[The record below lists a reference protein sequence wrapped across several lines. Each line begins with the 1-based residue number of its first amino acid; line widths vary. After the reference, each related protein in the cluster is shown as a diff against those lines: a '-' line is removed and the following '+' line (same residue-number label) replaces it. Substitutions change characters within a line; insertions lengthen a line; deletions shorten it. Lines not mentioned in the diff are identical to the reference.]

1 MSVYIKQSNLAMGT
15 ILDYNMPNTAGIHA
29 SPSPM
34 DCMAYGIQS
43 VQPPLPDSCMALGS
57 QTAYVYQISCIV
69 WRMCNHEFINSPA
82 AANAS
87 DNTTLK
93 LTAEIIPVD
102 KQNCY
107 RASIRALTKLNIG
120 KQKRGRAPSRYPERK
135 LFSVLSKRKIR
146 NNVKCMLTKSVP
158 QSSKLYAIATNYKY
172 FSVYKHKRSNCHAV
186 NVEKKVDSAAAA
198 NVVECTSCHV
208 ISGRKKKLHFQL
220 VCEHTI

>member
-1 MSVYIKQSNLAMGT
+1 MSAYIKQSNLAMGT
-15 ILDYNMPNTAGIHA
+15 ILDYMISICLIRRVFIIMLALRLWTVWRMGLN
-29 SPSPM
+29 
-34 DCMAYGIQS
+34 QS
-43 VQPPLPDSCMALGS
+43 NLHCLIAVWLWVLKPLMFTKCL
-57 QTAYVYQISCIV
+57 V
-69 WRMCNHEFINSPA
+69 WRMCNYEFINSPT

-93 LTAEIIPVD
+93 LTAEITPVD

-135 LFSVLSKRKIR
+135 LFSVLSKRKIW

-172 FSVYKHKRSNCHAV
+172 FSVYKHKRSNSFFKCLFVLCQEMCAF
-186 NVEKKVDSAAAA
+186 SL
-198 NVVECTSCHV
+198 S
-208 ISGRKKKLHFQL
+208 
-220 VCEHTI
+220 

>member
-1 MSVYIKQSNLAMGT
+1 MSAYIKQSNLAMGT
-15 ILDYNMPNTAGIHA
+15 ILDYMPNTAGTVFINMLA
-29 SPSPM
+29 LRLWTVWRM
-34 DCMAYGIQS
+34 GFNQS
-43 VQPPLPDSCMALGS
+43 NPHCLIAVWLWVLKQLMFTKCL
-57 QTAYVYQISCIV
+57 V
-69 WRMCNHEFINSPA
+69 WRMCNHEFINSPT

-93 LTAEIIPVD
+93 LTAEITPVD

-158 QSSKLYAIATNYKY
+158 QSSNSMPLLPITNIFQSINIKEVTV
-172 FSVYKHKRSNCHAV
+172 FSVLICVMSR
-186 NVEKKVDSAAAA
+186 NV
-198 NVVECTSCHV
+198 CILII
-208 ISGRKKKLHFQL
+208 ISMTICL
-220 VCEHTI
+220 VML